1 MIEEML
7 DANVIE
13 PTAFAWLLQ
22 IYQFAEGTTP
32 VHVINV
38 LLSSSNLLNLSMRF
52 RDLVRK
58 YFFTIVPKEINAVN

>member
-22 IYQFAEGTTP
+22 IYKERRPFMSLTYC
-32 VHVINV
+32 
-38 LLSSSNLLNLSMRF
+38 S
-52 RDLVRK
+52 
-58 YFFTIVPKEINAVN
+58 VPLTY